1 MPDKRKNIVLRF
13 GIIYIIISI
22 LFVLVIYKIIQI
34 QFIERDEWMALAQKQ
49 KITDIIVKPKRGNI
63 YASDGRLLASSIP
76 TYYLY
81 MDLRVPALHQKNGQL
96 FHENIDSLSIALS
109 GYFGDRSV
117 REYKNMI
124 SKAYRE
130 GKGSMLV
137 YPKRVSYSQL
147 LDIRKMPLFRLG
159 RIRSGLYTRE
169 FVRRVKPF
177 GSLASRTIGD
187 VYPDESKGG
196 RSGLEG
202 SFDDVLVGVPGVS
215 TRQKVANKYME
226 TVEVEP
232 VDGLDVYTTI
242 DIELQDIAEKAL
254 RDTIGA
260 LGARSGCAVVMEVKT
275 GEIKAIVNLDLDEAS
290 GNYYEGVNHA
300 LSDQVEPG
308 STFKIASLMAVLD
321 EGKVKI
327 DDVFDTGN
335 GQLKIANRIMKDHN
349 HHRGG
354 YGLLTVEQII
364 QASSNVGTS
373 LMVMKSFGDK
383 PEAYI
388 ERLYDFRLND
398 SLPLQMKGIGRSWIK
413 HPKKDKNVWY
423 KTSLAWI
430 SIGYE
435 TKMPPIYTL
444 TFFNAIANN
453 GTMVNPLFVKSVR
466 RNAELVKSYDTQVLK
481 QSICK
486 PSTLESVQRAML
498 GVVEG
503 SHATAKTVRSNIV
516 RIAGKTGTAQISQG
530 SLGYRTGQ
538 TKHNVSFCGY
548 FPADNPLYSCI
559 VVLTAPSGLP
569 SGGRMAGSVFKKIAE
584 GTMIVKSR
592 HTPELIAADTTRKVP
607 HTLPEL
613 KSGYSASLQKVLTA
627 MSIPSKG
634 TESAW
639 VKADETESS
648 DLKLDTY
655 QITKG
660 RVPDVTGMAAKD
672 AFYLLGNLGL
682 DVRIEGRGRV
692 VAQSIK
698 SGTRLGQGEIIELK
712 LE

>member
-13 GIIYIIISI
+13 GIVYIIISI
-22 LFVLVIYKIIQI
+22 FFVLVIYKIIQI
-34 QFIERDEWMALAQKQ
+34 QFVERSEWMALAEKQ

-63 YASDGRLLASSIP
+63 FASDGRLLASSIP
-76 TYYLY
+76 TYYIY
-81 MDLRVPALHQKNGQL
+81 MDLRVPSLHQKNGQL
-96 FHENIDSLSIALS
+96 FHDNIDSLSIALS
-109 GYFGDRSV
+109 EYFGDRSV

-124 SKAYRE
+124 SKAYKE
-130 GKGSMLV
+130 GKGSLLI

-147 LDIRKMPLFRLG
+147 LDIRKMPLFKMG

-187 VYPDESKGG
+187 VYADESKGG

-202 SFDDVLVGVPGVS
+202 SFNNDLVGVPGVS

-232 VDGLDVYTTI
+232 VDGLDVYSTI

-260 LGARSGCAVVMEVKT
+260 LGARSGLAVIMEVKT
-275 GEIKAIVNLDLDEAS
+275 GEIKAIVNLDFDEAS

-300 LSDQVEPG
+300 LSDEVEPG

-321 EGKVKI
+321 EGKVKL

-335 GQLKIANRIMKDHN
+335 GQLPIANRVMKDHN
-349 HHRGG
+349 YHRGG
-354 YGLLTVEQII
+354 YGRLTVEQII

-388 ERLYDFRLND
+388 ERLYNFRLND
-398 SLPLQMKGIGRSWIK
+398 TLPLQMKGVGKSWIK
-413 HPKKDKNVWY
+413 HPKKDKDVWY
-423 KTSLAWI
+423 KTSLAWM

-444 TFFNAIANN
+444 TFYNAIANN
-453 GTMVNPLFVKSVR
+453 GTMVAPLFVKSVR
-466 RNAELVKSYDTQVLK
+466 RNAEVVAAYEAKVLK

-486 PSTLESVQRAML
+486 PTTLKDVQQAML

-503 SHATAKTVRSNIV
+503 SHATAKTVRSKIV

-530 SLGYRTGQ
+530 SLGYRSGQ

-548 FPADNPLYSCI
+548 FPADNPMYTCI

-592 HTPELIAADTTRKVP
+592 HTPELIAADTNRIVP
-607 HTLPEL
+607 QTMPEL
-613 KSGYSASLQKVLTA
+613 KSGYSIPLQNVLTA
-627 MSIPSKG
+627 ISLPTSDSG
-634 TESAW
+634 SPW
-639 VKADETESS
+639 VKAQSNTNNT
-648 DLKLDTY
+648 LNLDAFVV
-655 QITKG
+655 TKG

-672 AFYLLGNLGL
+672 AFYLLGNMGL
-682 DVRIEGRGRV
+682 EVHVEGRGRV

-698 SGTRLGQGEIIELK
+698 SGTHLGQGDIIELK